1 MTRNQFKAALTIQTV
16 LHPEDTR
23 EIYIE
28 NDSYWLWAIWDNEK
42 EAIVFREDLTP
53 SGGVQ
58 QILERMPADEEEL
71 KVLAYDR
78 EIELLDMYY
87 DDNNDPIFNWKEK

>member
-28 NDSYWLWAIWDNEK
+28 NDGYWLWAVWDDAEDVV
-42 EAIVFREDLTP
+42 VFREDLTP

-58 QILERMPADEEEL
+58 QILKRMPGDEEEL
-71 KVLAYDR
+71 KVFANDK